1 MHSQPMQGHGSAV
14 VTAEPAAEQSSS
26 LAKRE
31 AEPAPGYEL
40 LICRLCGRQ
49 GAPRPSTRR
58 HTVPCPGCGTNDFQ
72 RLVII
77 ALEPSELELLVEL
90 VEHVF
95 TLQGDALLEKLYAE
109 RRHVPDGT
117 HPS

>member
-1 MHSQPMQGHGSAV
+1 
-14 VTAEPAAEQSSS
+14 
-26 LAKRE
+26 
-31 AEPAPGYEL
+31 
-40 LICRLCGRQ
+40 
-49 GAPRPSTRR
+49 
-58 HTVPCPGCGTNDFQ
+58 
-72 RLVII
+72 VII